1 MLAQTNQRFDHVL
14 ESWFHDQGWKAQSF
28 QQEVWHACWNGE
40 NGLVQAPTG
49 SGKTYA
55 VMGPVMAQAVK
66 NDLSSRGIKLLWVT
80 PLRALSSDIASSAKR
95 MIDGLGLTWQVGLRT
110 GDTTSREK
118 ARQNQTLPQVLIT
131 TPESLH
137 ILIAQKGGARRLSEV
152 HTIVVDEW
160 HELVGT
166 KRGVQTEL
174 AVSWIRHIAKT
185 KTGQAPLI
193 WGVSATL
200 KHPKKAFRALSGQ
213 VEGRIVRAELTK
225 STVLQ
230 SVMPKAFEPLPWSG
244 HIGLQLINEVANI
257 IRDNNS
263 TLVFTNTR
271 RQSEIWYQALLSH
284 CPEWAGLLAMHH
296 GSVSTGLRIWVEE
309 ALHQGKL
316 KAVVCTS
323 SLDLGVDF
331 APVDAV
337 IQIGGPKGVARMIQ
351 RAGRSG
357 HRPGETSQAHFVPT
371 HGLELLEAV
380 ALREAIEHQDIEPRE
395 PLIQCW
401 DVLIQWLCTLAVGDG
416 FVPEEVFQ
424 VLDKTLAYGQIERED
439 WSKCLEMIAT
449 GGPSLRAYTEH
460 RRVEENQD
468 GLWTLHDRSKA
479 RRHRM
484 SMGAIVSSAMVAVQL
499 KGVGLLGHVEESF
512 AASLKEGESF
522 VFAGHVVA
530 LQSLE
535 GLVAKVRKSRSTT
548 AKTPAWMGGRMS
560 LSSELSHR
568 LRQTWDRLASSTSS
582 REIELQ
588 RLAPLVHFQAVR
600 SHIPRTNELL
610 VESFHDRD
618 GHHLFLYPF
627 EGRKVH
633 EALASLI
640 AYRLSLLNP
649 QTFNWACNDDGLEL
663 LSDQPIE
670 WDVIEGANLLS
681 PKHLM
686 DDLSAGFN
694 ASELVKRKFRD
705 IATIAGLVFHGY
717 PGSKVKE
724 RHLLTSTSLLL
735 QVFQDH
741 DPDNLLLRQAQDE
754 MLADQLEFA
763 RLQTWLRS
771 MSHRKVVHKV
781 LNKPSPLAFPLFV
794 DRLRERLSSESLE
807 ERLRRMSWS

>member
-1 MLAQTNQRFDHVL
+1 M
-14 ESWFHDQGWKAQSF
+14 
-28 QQEVWHACWNGE
+28 
-40 NGLVQAPTG
+40 
-49 SGKTYA
+49 
-55 VMGPVMAQAVK
+55 
-66 NDLSSRGIKLLWVT
+66 
-80 PLRALSSDIASSAKR
+80 
-95 MIDGLGLTWQVGLRT
+95 
-110 GDTTSREK
+110 
-118 ARQNQTLPQVLIT
+118 
-131 TPESLH
+131 
-137 ILIAQKGGARRLSEV
+137 
-152 HTIVVDEW
+152 
-160 HELVGT
+160 
-166 KRGVQTEL
+166 
-174 AVSWIRHIAKT
+174 
-185 KTGQAPLI
+185 
-193 WGVSATL
+193 
-200 KHPKKAFRALSGQ
+200 
-213 VEGRIVRAELTK
+213 
-225 STVLQ
+225 
-230 SVMPKAFEPLPWSG
+230 
-244 HIGLQLINEVANI
+244 
-257 IRDNNS
+257 
-263 TLVFTNTR
+263 
-271 RQSEIWYQALLSH
+271 
-284 CPEWAGLLAMHH
+284 
-296 GSVSTGLRIWVEE
+296 
-309 ALHQGKL
+309 
-316 KAVVCTS
+316 VCTS

-337 IQIGGPKGVARMIQ
+337 VQVGGPKGVARMIQ

-395 PLIQCW
+395 PLVQCW

-424 VLDKTLAYGQIERED
+424 VLDKTFAYGEMERDD
-439 WSKCLEMIAT
+439 WAKCLEMIAT

-460 RRVEENQD
+460 RRVEENRD

-522 VFAGHVVA
+522 VFAGYVVA

-535 GLVAKVRKSRSTT
+535 GLVAKVRKSKSMT

-568 LRQTWDRLASSTSS
+568 LRLTWDRLASSTSA

-588 RLAPLVHFQAVR
+588 RLAPLVHFQAER
-600 SHIPRTNELL
+600 SHIPRANELL
-610 VESFHDRD
+610 VESFQDRD
-618 GHHLFLYPF
+618 GHHLFVYPF

-670 WDVIEGANLLS
+670 WEVIEGANLLS

-717 PGSKVKE
+717 PGSKVKD

-763 RLQTWLRS
+763 RLQAWLRS

-781 LNKPSPLAFPLFV
+781 LTKPSPLAFPLFV